1 LLISGFCNKTRR
13 GRRDIVKLP
22 PSTSVRSAR
31 DGFQADYLLLRITR
45 RIPARIIACTSRI
58 FLYIQNMN
66 ITFSFLNSWRPT
78 PRGRSGTC
86 RSSFEGRAWSIQN
99 VSDWGRACFTS
110 QTRPPSA
117 MTAGSVQVRREP
129 PVLRGTLPR
138 LFLTPFMSLAMRQQP
153 GHPIPARSIDADGVA
168 RHQGRQRFG
177 LWACLGAWGAGTAG
191 PSPHPGT
198 PIHPSSG
205 WMSVLEKG
213 PGRLEFLGSAPESGS
228 RCCCPTACC
237 TPDGSWNLC
246 VLVAVS

>member
-1 LLISGFCNKTRR
+1 
-13 GRRDIVKLP
+13 
-22 PSTSVRSAR
+22 
-31 DGFQADYLLLRITR
+31 
-45 RIPARIIACTSRI
+45 
-58 FLYIQNMN
+58 MN

-191 PSPHPGT
+191 HLRTLARPFILPQAGCRSWRKGLDAWSSWGLPPSRGAAAAAQQPAVPQMGHGT
-198 PIHPSSG
+198 SVFLLPCPNLARDMVGLPSRLPSSC
-205 WMSVLEKG
+205 L
-213 PGRLEFLGSAPESGS
+213 LFS
-228 RCCCPTACC
+228 RG
-237 TPDGSWNLC
+237 DLR
-246 VLVAVS
+246 